1 MTETCVP
8 ADRSFEVIFNGKID
22 LISPRVRKVSQAM
35 DVSPRRHSRQETAQ
49 QHGRSWAR
57 PALWVMAAF
66 ALSNLVG
73 LVRQILVSQAFG
85 TTAAMDAFNAANRV
99 PDILFN
105 LLAGGALGSAFIP
118 VFTELLAQGKQER
131 AWRLASA
138 LATNLVLVFGAAGL
152 LVAAAAPWV
161 VGHLLAP
168 GFPPSQQALTV
179 RLLHILLVT
188 PLIFGLSGLMMALL
202 HVHRHFLLP
211 ALAPTMYWLG
221 MIFGVLVWAP
231 QWGIFGL
238 AWGAVLGAIGHAG
251 IQLPHLMRLSGSKYR
266 PSLGWR
272 MPELRRVLRLMGPR
286 WLGVAIVQLNFWIN
300 VVLASG
306 MPEGSLTALQMAWAV
321 MTMPQV
327 VLAQAMAIVALP
339 TFSSHAAH
347 GDMAALRRSLLDALR
362 WMVLLSLP
370 ASVGLILLRVPVIQ
384 VLFQRGAF
392 DAHSTQLVAWALLW
406 YALGLVAHSVVE
418 ILARGFYALQDTR
431 TPVMVGGG
439 AMALNVLLSLVL
451 AWLFRQW
458 GLFPHGGLALA
469 NTLATTLEMFGLLL
483 LFSRRVGAWNPNAWG
498 RTWLQSGAAT
508 LVMAVFLPGTWR
520 FLADH
525 TPGWMALTATILIGA
540 GLYGLMLS
548 WMGVPEAHR
557 VRQWVLQRWKRQ
569 RDASPFA

>member
-1 MTETCVP
+1 MDETVDIYPRQTSGTE
-8 ADRSFEVIFNGKID
+8 
-22 LISPRVRKVSQAM
+22 SPWR
-35 DVSPRRHSRQETAQ
+35 P
-49 QHGRSWAR
+49 GRSWAR
-57 PALWVMAAF
+57 PALWVMSAF

-85 TTAAMDAFNAANRV
+85 TSAVMDAFNAANRV
-99 PDILFN
+99 PDMLFN

-118 VFTELLAQGKQER
+118 VFTELLAQGKRER

-138 LATNLVLVFGAAGL
+138 LATNLVLVFGAVGL

-168 GFPPSQQALTV
+168 GFPPSQQVLTV
-179 RLLHILLVT
+179 RLLYVLLVT

-202 HVHRHFLLP
+202 HVHRRFLLP

-221 MIFGVLVWAP
+221 MIFGVLVLAP
-231 QWGIFGL
+231 HWGIFGL
-238 AWGAVLGAIGHAG
+238 AWGAVLGAVGHAG
-251 IQLPHLMRLSGSKYR
+251 IQLPHLARLPGRRYR
-266 PSLGWR
+266 PLLGWR
-272 MPELRRVLRLMGPR
+272 MPEVRRVLRLMGPR

-300 VVLASG
+300 VVLSSG

-370 ASVGLILLRVPVIQ
+370 ASVGLMLLRVPVVQ

-431 TPVMVGGG
+431 TPVLVGGG
-439 AMALNVLLSLVL
+439 AMALNVALSLLL
-451 AWLFRQW
+451 AWLFEQGGW
-458 GLFPHGGLALA
+458 FPHGGLALA
-469 NTLATTLEMFGLLL
+469 NTVATTLEMFGLLL
-483 LFSRRVGAWNPNAWG
+483 LFSRRVGPWNHRTWG
-498 RTWLQSGAAT
+498 RTWLQSGVAAA
-508 LVMAVFLPGTWR
+508 VMALLLPGMWQVLVLR
-520 FLADH
+520 A
-525 TPGWMALTATILIGA
+525 PGWLALTVTVLLGA
-540 GLYGLMLS
+540 LVYGGVLLLV
-548 WMGVPEAHR
+548 GVPEARRLWRWTREQTARLGHR
-557 VRQWVLQRWKRQ
+557 GRAWLQRR
-569 RDASPFA
+569 ASRRR

>member
-1 MTETCVP
+1 M
-8 ADRSFEVIFNGKID
+8 DD
-22 LISPRVRKVSQAM
+22 SPRQS
-35 DVSPRRHSRQETAQ
+35 SGQETAQ
-49 QHGRSWAR
+49 RHGRSWAR

-85 TTAAMDAFNAANRV
+85 TSAAMDAFNAANRV
-99 PDILFN
+99 PDMLFN

-118 VFTELLAQGKQER
+118 VFTELLAQGKRER
-131 AWRLASA
+131 AWHLASA
-138 LATNLVLVFGAAGL
+138 LATNLVLVFGATGL

-161 VGHLLAP
+161 VGRLLAP

-179 RLLHILLVT
+179 RLLYVLLVT

-221 MIFGVLVWAP
+221 MIFGVLVLAP
-231 QWGIFGL
+231 HWGIFGL

-251 IQLPHLMRLSGSKYR
+251 IQLPRLTRLPGRTYR

-272 MPELRRVLRLMGPR
+272 MPEVRRVLRLMGPR

-370 ASVGLILLRVPVIQ
+370 ASVGLILLRVPVVQ

-439 AMALNVLLSLVL
+439 AMALNVLLSLL
-451 AWLFRQW
+451 LSWLFRRW

-469 NTLATTLEMFGLLL
+469 NTLATTLEMTGLLF
-483 LFSRRVGAWNPNAWG
+483 LFSRRVGAWNHKAWG
-498 RTWLQSGAAT
+498 RTWLQSGVAVT
-508 LVMAVFLPGTWR
+508 IMALLLPGTWR
-520 FLADH
+520 FLSIHAQ
-525 TPGWMALTATILIGA
+525 GWMALMVTVLVGA
-540 GLYGLMLS
+540 GAYGLMLVL
-548 WMGVPEAHR
+548 MGVPEARRIGQWLIHR
-557 VRQWVLQRWKRQ
+557 WGRRRRRKGK
-569 RDASPFA
+569 

>member
-1 MTETCVP
+1 MTSTKDMPTSSE
-8 ADRSFEVIFNGKID
+8 DRTGS
-22 LISPRVRKVSQAM
+22 
-35 DVSPRRHSRQETAQ
+35 
-49 QHGRSWAR
+49 SWAR

-85 TTAAMDAFNAANRV
+85 TSAVMDAFNAANRV
-99 PDILFN
+99 PDMLFN

-118 VFTELLAQGKQER
+118 VFTELLAQGKRER

-138 LATNLVLVFGAAGL
+138 LATNLILVFGAVGL

-168 GFPPSQQALTV
+168 GFPPGQKTLTV
-179 RLLHILLVT
+179 RLLYVLLVT
-188 PLIFGLSGLMMALL
+188 PLIFGISGLMMALL
-202 HVHRHFLLP
+202 HVHRRFLLP

-221 MIFGVLVWAP
+221 MIFGVLVLVP
-231 QWGIFGL
+231 HWGIFGL

-251 IQLPHLMRLSGSKYR
+251 IQLPHLLKLPGRTYRLL
-266 PSLGWR
+266 LGWR
-272 MPELRRVLRLMGPR
+272 MPEVRRVLRLMGPR

-339 TFSSHAAH
+339 TFSSHAAR
-347 GDMAALRRSLLDALR
+347 GEMASLRRSLLDALR

-370 ASVGLILLRVPVIQ
+370 AAVGLMLLRTPVVQ

-392 DAHSTQLVAWALLW
+392 DEHSTQLVAWALLW

-431 TPVMVGGG
+431 TPVLVGGG
-439 AMALNVLLSLVL
+439 AMALNVVLSLLL
-451 AWLFRQW
+451 AWMFRRW

-469 NTLATTLEMFGLLL
+469 NTVATTLEMMGLLV
-483 LFSRRVGAWNPNAWG
+483 LFSRRVGPWGWKAWG
-498 RTWLQSGAAT
+498 LTWVQSGAAAA
-508 LVMAVFLPGTWR
+508 LMALALPGSWSW
-520 FLADH
+520 LA
-525 TPGWMALTATILIGA
+525 TRTSSVVALGGAILLGA
-540 GLYGLMLS
+540 LVYGLALVLL
-548 WMGVPEAHR
+548 GVPEARRMTHF
-557 VRQWVLQRWKRQ
+557 VMRWGQEALR
-569 RDASPFA
+569 RTPRR